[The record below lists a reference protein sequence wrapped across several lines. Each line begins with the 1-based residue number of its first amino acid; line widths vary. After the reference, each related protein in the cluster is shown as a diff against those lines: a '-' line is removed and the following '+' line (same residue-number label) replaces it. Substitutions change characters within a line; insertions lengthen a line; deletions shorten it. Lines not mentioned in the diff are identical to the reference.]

1 MSETR
6 EVIFYRHKHTE
17 RTIAQARARGLVPD
31 GCRVTVVARDS
42 VTHRGDVPV
51 HRLEVYPG
59 EVRHAIVVINGWDTF
74 SLAMVLP
81 RLARCDGA
89 DCLDLDVYDVGED
102 EDDTIQ
108 VY

>member
-6 EVIFYRHKHTE
+6 EVIFYRHEHTK
-17 RTIAQARARGLVPD
+17 RTIAQARAHGLLSD
-31 GCRVTVVARDS
+31 GDRVTVVARDS

-59 EVRHAIVVINGWDTF
+59 DVRHVIVVINGWDTF

-81 RLARCDGA
+81 RLAKCDGS
-89 DCLDLDVYDVGED
+89 DRLDLNVYAVD
-102 EDDTIQ
+102 EDGA
-108 VY
+108 VRLY